1 MALKHPA
8 SERISGG
15 NNWKYCFFFGIV
27 MLVVQGTFK
36 YAYLNFQKKEAVSS
50 SKISGE
56 IQHLDKCFITAA
68 DGSVSTLLL
77 VAFVLQLQS
86 VSSL

>member
-1 MALKHPA
+1 MEILL
-8 SERISGG
+8 
-15 NNWKYCFFFGIV
+15 FFGIV

-56 IQHLDKCFITAA
+56 IEHLDKY
-68 DGSVSTLLL
+68 
-77 VAFVLQLQS
+77 
-86 VSSL
+86 VSSQQQMAPFPLCY